1 VLQSGT
7 MWLRAARKHFLSRGL
22 TVALAAMVLG
32 GALNWGH
39 VGGDDPDCDPVLVHH
54 DHNAH
59 RFTAAPSTSSPQT
72 DHCYLCH
79 SLRLLQTSL
88 VARGAHAVTAV
99 HSTPFSPIEGL
110 AAKSVFAV
118 DLSSRA
124 PPSASL

>member
-1 VLQSGT
+1 

-22 TVALAAMVLG
+22 TVALAALVLG

-39 VGGDDPDCDPVLVHH
+39 VGGHYPDCDPVLVHH

-59 RFTAAPSTSSPQT
+59 RFAAPPSTSSPAS

-88 VARGAHAVTAV
+88 VAGGAHALPAV
-99 HSTPFSPIEGL
+99 HSTPFNPVEGL

>member
-1 VLQSGT
+1 

-59 RFTAAPSTSSPQT
+59 RFAAAPSTPTSPA

-88 VARGAHAVTAV
+88 VARGQHAVPVV
-99 HSTPFSPIEGL
+99 HSALFCPAEGL
-110 AAKSVFAV
+110 AATSVFAV